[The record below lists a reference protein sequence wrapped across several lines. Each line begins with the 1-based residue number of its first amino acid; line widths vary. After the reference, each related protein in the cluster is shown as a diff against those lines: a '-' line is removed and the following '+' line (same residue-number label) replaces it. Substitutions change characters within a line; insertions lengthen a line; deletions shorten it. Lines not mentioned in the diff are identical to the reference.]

1 MPRLDLPRCPIW
13 ESQANKTHAIQR
25 VQMPRHPPRLTCI
38 LDKLSQLSHL
48 GDLRLPA
55 ASASGDGSLDS
66 SSINS
71 QVGRTGPGLLVLVPG
86 AWSRPALHCSCDVT
100 GSLPVGGLEA
110 LTWKWLTVTGWN
122 LGKKV
127 ECSGVAGLRGAEP
140 TIGERGRVLY
150 IWS

>member
-71 QVGRTGPGLLVLVPG
+71 QVGRTGR
-86 AWSRPALHCSCDVT
+86 AWSRCLVEAGTALSCDVT

-110 LTWKWLTVTGWN
+110 LTWKWLTMTGWN

-150 IWS
+150 IWSC